1 MFVSGANPNS
11 SKVVS
16 ENMCK
21 EELIAVG
28 KVLRRKPVIWDN
40 LHANDYDHQR
50 MFLGPYSGRD
60 PSIIPYLSG
69 VMTNPNCEYSLNL
82 PSIFTLVTWLHCY
95 DKERLSNQSSS
106 FLKKVVLS

>member
-106 FLKKVVLS
+106 F